1 MVYIESLNKPEKKF
15 MKKENTHSAH
25 LLELRKQA
33 EALLNKGARKYP
45 DFSHSH
51 EEMQRVVH
59 ELAVHQ
65 IELDMQRD
73 ELLQTRADLE
83 ESLDCYTELFDFAPL
98 AYLTLSLN
106 GKIRQVNLTG
116 TKLLGV
122 DRSKLIGERFA
133 RFVTPDDLPVFN
145 NFLTLVFSQ
154 HKSCSCEV
162 RLGSDAGNVVI
173 SRNSF
178 ASPEEAVVPDNRII
192 RIDAVQSQDGRE
204 CRAVVSDISME
215 KLIER
220 ENSELKKATSH
231 HSTGNGTTPDFNHH
245 LIDKVIHARIRFA
258 ALSYLFSVDQACFVE
273 IKKKVHTTDGNLSV
287 HMRMLES
294 AGYISCDKDLQA
306 RKPQTIY
313 QITPKG
319 HDAFVRY
326 KESITALYG
335 I

>member
-1 MVYIESLNKPEKKF
+1 
-15 MKKENTHSAH
+15 MKKGNAHSAH
-25 LLELRKQA
+25 FSELRKQA
-33 EALLNKGARKYP
+33 EALLNTGARKYP
-45 DFSHSH
+45 DLSHSH

-65 IELDMQRD
+65 IELEMQQD
-73 ELLQTRADLE
+73 ELLQTRTDLE

-98 AYLTLSLN
+98 AYLTLSTD

-122 DRSKLIGERFA
+122 DRSKLIGDRFG
-133 RFVTPDDLPVFN
+133 RFVVPGDLPVFN
-145 NFLTLVFSQ
+145 DFLTLVFSQ

-162 RLGSDAGNVVI
+162 RLGSDAGNTVI
-173 SRNSF
+173 SRNTI
-178 ASPEEAVVPDNRII
+178 ASHDETIVPDNRVI
-192 RIDAVQSQDGRE
+192 RIDAVQSHGKSE
-204 CRAVVSDISME
+204 CRAVVSDISMQKLAEQE
-215 KLIER
+215 K
-220 ENSELKKATSH
+220 SALKKARSH
-231 HSTGNGTTPDFNHH
+231 SNGTTPDFNHH

-294 AGYISCDKDLQA
+294 AEYISCDKDLQA

-326 KESITALYG
+326 KESITDLYG
-335 I
+335 S